1 MAPVKWKQVKTAL
14 HSKSVPHISCVLG
27 IRAATSI
34 TLEEYATHF
43 LCAGHQC
50 SNQHYSRGICH
61 IFPCARYRKQQP
73 ALHSRNMPHISCVL
87 GTKAASSITLDECAT
102 YFVYAGLQSSNQ
114 LYTRGICHIF
124 PVCWALKQQPALHS
138 RNMPHISCV
147 LGITASITLEEY
159 ATHFLVL
166 GIANSN
172 QHYSRGICHI
182 FPVCWVSHTATSITL
197 EEYATYFLCA
207 GHQSSNQHSTR
218 GICHIFPV
226 CWVSQT
232 ATSITREEYATYF
245 LCAGYHKQQPALH
258 SRNMPHI
265 SCVLG
270 IANSNQHYTR
280 RICHIFPVC

>member
-159 ATHFLVL
+159 ATYFLVL
-166 GIANSN
+166 GINA
-172 QHYSRGICHI
+172 
-182 FPVCWVSHTATSITL
+182 ATSITL
-197 EEYATYFLCA
+197 EEYATYFLCV
-207 GHQSSNQHSTR
+207 GHR
-218 GICHIFPV
+218 
-226 CWVSQT
+226 
-232 ATSITREEYATYF
+232 
-245 LCAGYHKQQPALH
+245 KQQPALH
-258 SRNMPHI
+258 SKNMPHI
-265 SCVLG
+265 SCVLS
-270 IANSNQHYTR
+270 ITMTR
-280 RICHIFPVC
+280 SRHALRSRYRITHISHIYK